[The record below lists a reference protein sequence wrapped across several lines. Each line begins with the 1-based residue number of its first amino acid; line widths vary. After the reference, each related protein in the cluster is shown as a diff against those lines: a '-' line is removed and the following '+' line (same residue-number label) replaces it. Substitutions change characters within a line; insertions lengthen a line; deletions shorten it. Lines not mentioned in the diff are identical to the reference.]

1 MKNFFEKRNS
11 KANRKID
18 VLPLALLSPT
28 IFIVLVVMILPLA
41 YGLFMSFFDYSIG
54 MKLSPEN
61 FTGLGNYSR
70 MLKDATVWKSLKN
83 TIIFAIGA
91 TGGDLIIG
99 TLFAV
104 LLLRIRPKLAQMMR
118 AIFTMPLL
126 ISPIIV
132 GLIWRY
138 MYDPQS
144 GIVYWLLGFLNVDLS
159 EFPGVS
165 AQSTALLSVIIAH
178 WWQVTPFVLIV
189 VTAGL
194 VSIPTE
200 LYEAARID
208 GASESKSFFKISLPL
223 LKKVY
228 MVILIIS
235 GVDTI
240 KVFDIIYSLTQGGPA
255 NSTLSISIYAYK
267 NAFEMSRMGYAMSIS
282 ILAIVVTFV
291 MFGIPFIKFN
301 SNNDRKD
308 S

>member
-1 MKNFFEKRNS
+1 MKNFFEKRKS

-18 VLPLALLSPT
+18 ILPMALLSPT